1 MKTRIVTIALPFV
14 NNVPRLGHLFLRTPR
29 EIHHK
34 IVQEFLDHLYNNNCI
49 TEKIIEILYTEKE
62 ILS

>member
-14 NNVPRLGHLFLRTPR
+14 NNVPRLGHLFSRTSR
-29 EIHHK
+29 KIHNK
-34 IVQEFLDHLYNNNCI
+34 IVQEFLDLYNNNCI